1 MLTNSEKLWLK
12 TRDSYEHFSCRYCPG
27 LPYYGPFTPAHGRPC
42 ARWCYKQK
50 ERKACWL
57 ASYYEDAALFEAR
70 VAAKL
75 ANPQWA
81 VCWNSDSC
89 LEFGG
94 SKDEPRWV
102 WDCEWCRL
110 KYARLQVE
118 EEMNGNVCKMD
129 TA

>member
-12 TRDSYEHFSCRYCPG
+12 TRDSYEYFSCRYCPG

-42 ARWCYKQK
+42 ARWCFKQK

-75 ANPQWA
+75 ANPFFYEQYPA
-81 VCWNSDSC
+81 
-89 LEFGG
+89 EI
-94 SKDEPRWV
+94 
-102 WDCEWCRL
+102 RL
-110 KYARLQVE
+110 MLARLEVE
-118 EEMNGNVCKMD
+118 EEMDG
-129 TA
+129 

>member
-42 ARWCYKQK
+42 ARWCFKQK

-57 ASYYEDAALFEAR
+57 ASYYEDAAIFEAR

-75 ANPQWA
+75 ANIHFGTEDCA
-81 VCWNSDSC
+81 YCSNHINVNEYCGECKTASTDRKC
-89 LEFGG
+89 LA
-94 SKDEPRWV
+94 
-102 WDCEWCRL
+102 CRL
-110 KYARLQVE
+110 KYARLKVE
-118 EEMNGNVCKMD
+118 EEMDGIPV
-129 TA
+129 